1 MSSRRVL
8 LVPFR
13 KSLKNR
19 FLPPGKV
26 PWKGLAALL
35 SCLALCLA
43 LYLVS
48 VRVIGYFHRQNE
60 LGIILSLRIFQMA
73 WITLFAMLVFSC
85 LVSAVSTLFL
95 SQDNEI
101 VFAAPIP
108 PAELYAM
115 RYLTTT
121 AYTSWMMVVF
131 SLPIFAAYGTVFRAS
146 AGYWPLMIFAVIA
159 TAAIASAF
167 GMLVTV
173 VLVNLFPA
181 RRIKDIV
188 LYLSLLFGIF
198 IYIMFRMLRPEELV
212 NPDHYGHFIEYLSN
226 ISQPAG
232 PYVPAA
238 WAANLLSLF
247 LLDREVDWLL
257 LALLAVTGPALFFLG
272 EGAMQRW
279 FFAGFSKSQE
289 SFGGHRR
296 FSSRR
301 YRPSPWRWI
310 FAKETKAFLRDST
323 EWSQLFMIGA
333 LVVVYLYN
341 FRMLPVSRSLFAK
354 EYITNLISFLNIGL
368 AGFIIASLSAR
379 FVYPSVGAEGGA
391 FYLIQSSPLAMRRF
405 LLQKYLYY
413 LAPFTALD
421 LLLVTVSDHLLS
433 ITGPMWWFSVA
444 TSLVI
449 TWAVLALAL
458 GFGAIY
464 ADFKAENRAAAL
476 GSMGAILFLFTA
488 MAFELAVIFLGS
500 LPAYRLTKK
509 WLGGVAWEAGDL
521 ALLLCWIVA
530 SLLLAAGPSLLIFRK
545 GIAALDPLAPDRRPP
560 APPPA
565 ANRPE
570 TP

>member
-1 MSSRRVL
+1 MAHLPSSASIL
-8 LVPFR
+8 LIPFR
-13 KSLKNR
+13 KALKNR
-19 FLPPGKV
+19 FLPPGQV
-26 PWKGLAALL
+26 PWKGGGALL
-35 SCLALCLA
+35 FCLGLCTA

-48 VRVIGYFHRQNE
+48 VRVIGYFHSQNE
-60 LGIILSLRIFQMA
+60 LGIILSLKIFQMA

-101 VFAAPIP
+101 VFAAPVT

-121 AYTSWMMVVF
+121 VYTSWMMVVF
-131 SLPIFAAYGTVFRAS
+131 SLPIFAAYGTVF
-146 AGYWPLMIFAVIA
+146 GVDFPYWPLMGFTVLA

-173 VLVNLFPA
+173 LLVNLFPA
-181 RRIKDIV
+181 RRTKDIV

-198 IYIMFRMLRPEELV
+198 IYIMFRMLRPEDLV
-212 NPDHYGHFIEYLSN
+212 NPDRYGHFIEYLSS

-232 PYVPAA
+232 PYLPAA
-238 WAANLLSLF
+238 WAANLLSLY
-247 LLDREVDWLL
+247 LLDREIDWLV
-257 LALLAVTGPALFFLG
+257 LALLGVTGPALFFLG
-272 EGAMQRW
+272 EWAMQRW
-279 FFAGFSKSQE
+279 FFSGFSKSQE
-289 SFGGHRR
+289 SFGGYRR
-296 FSSRR
+296 FRSRR
-301 YRPSPWRWI
+301 PYHPSPWRWI
-310 FAKETKAFLRDST
+310 FAKETKTFLRDSA

-341 FRMLPVSRSLFAK
+341 FKMLPVTRSLFAE

-391 FYLIQSSPLAMRRF
+391 FYLIQSSPLSMRRF

-413 LAPFTALD
+413 LIPFTVLD
-421 LLLVTVSDHLLS
+421 LLLVTVSDHLLN
-433 ITGPMWWFSVA
+433 ITGPMWWISVA

-449 TWAVLALAL
+449 TWTVLAMAL

-476 GSMGAILFLFTA
+476 GGMGAILFLLTA
-488 MAFELAVIFLGS
+488 MGFELAVIFLGG
-500 LPAYRLTKK
+500 LPAYRLVKK
-509 WLGGVAWEAGDL
+509 WLRGIAWQSGDLLLLVAWIA
-521 ALLLCWIVA
+521 V
-530 SLLLAAGPSLLIFRK
+530 SLLLAAGLSLFIFRK
-545 GIAALDPLAPDRRPP
+545 GLAAL
-560 APPPA
+560 
-565 ANRPE
+565 E
-570 TP
+570 